1 MSTWSALQTTTLT
14 SDSAGS
20 QPPTTRKA
28 TSGRQRPC
36 CRKSQS
42 LTGLCAWAI
51 LYRVSHGKHGR
62 CIVCLSVCVAENL
75 PRKRTAGSDL
85 TLAQASL
92 VALLGVS
99 SKARVVKWARAWKNL
114 DKEIKD
120 DLSRWVSGTADHFN
134 WAVIQTQCAA

>member
-1 MSTWSALQTTTLT
+1 MVCFADDHPDVRFSWFSAAH
-14 SDSAGS
+14 DEE
-20 QPPTTRKA
+20 K
-28 TSGRQRPC
+28 RQVEGNVHA
-36 CRKSQS
+36 RKSQS
-42 LTGLCAWAI
+42 LTGLCGWAI

-85 TLAQASL
+85 TLAQAFL

-99 SKARVVKWARAWKNL
+99 SKARVAKWARAWKNL

-120 DLSRWVSGTADHFN
+120 DLSRWVSGAADHFN
-134 WAVIQTQCAA
+134 SAVIQTQCAA